1 MGPMKG
7 RPASRRPVEPFG
19 EQPHTR
25 GRGRV
30 GEDEAVA
37 WLERHGYR
45 IVERNVTNKAGE
57 IDVVARD
64 GETLCFIEV
73 KARQTDRFGP
83 AIEGVTPA
91 KQRRLVRTASLYLAL
106 AGLDDVACRF
116 DVLGLDADPD
126 GSWRFTLI
134 RDAFQAG

>member
-1 MGPMKG
+1 MSGG
-7 RPASRRPVEPFG
+7 RTDSFS

-30 GEDEAVA
+30 GEDDAVA
-37 WLERHGYR
+37 WLQARGYE
-45 IVERNVTNKAGE
+45 IVERNATNKAGE

-64 GETLCFIEV
+64 GDTLCFIEV

-91 KQRRLVRTASLYLAL
+91 KQRRLVRTARLYLAHKEI
-106 AGLDDVACRF
+106 DDVACRF
-116 DVLGLDADPD
+116 DVLGLDAAPD
-126 GSWRFTLI
+126 GSWEYTLI
-134 RDAFQAG
+134 QDAFQAG

>member
-1 MGPMKG
+1 MNG
-7 RPASRRPVEPFG
+7 RPKTGRPVEPFG
-19 EQPHTR
+19 EQPHAR

-37 WLERHGYR
+37 WLESRGYR

-57 IDVVARD
+57 IDIVAHD

-91 KQRRLVRTASLYLAL
+91 KQRRLVRAASLYLAL
-106 AGLDDVACRF
+106 AELDDVACRF
-116 DVLGLDADPD
+116 DVLGLDAGPD
-126 GSWRFTLI
+126 GAWQFTLI
-134 RDAFQAG
+134 QDAFQAG